1 MGIKTW
7 NRGIRAVARIAEI
20 IYFALAAALVVLAV
34 ASVVRSDTV
43 GGMIILSN
51 GGDASVGTNGFEIA
65 IADRDGNAIPAAVT
79 LIAVVGI
86 VTMFCM
92 AMIFRNIRL
101 IFAAA
106 EQGAC
111 RTDGALIF
119 TPDIVRMVREIGTF
133 CMAIPVAG
141 FAALAAGRLIIGPG
155 LEASVQLHG
164 LAIGFAVLCL
174 SRFFVYGAELEHEV
188 EGLV

>member
-1 MGIKTW
+1 MGIRKW

-20 IYFALAAALVVLAV
+20 IYFVLAAALVVLAV
-34 ASVVRSDTV
+34 ASVVRPDTL

-51 GGDASVGTNGFEIA
+51 GGDVSVGTNGFEIT
-65 IADRDGNAIPAAVT
+65 IADCDGNVIPAAVT
-79 LIAVVGI
+79 LIAVVGV
-86 VTMFCM
+86 VTMLCM

-106 EQGAC
+106 EQGHAA
-111 RTDGALIF
+111 DGALIF

-133 CMAIPVAG
+133 CLAIPVAG

-174 SRFFVYGAELEHEV
+174 SRFFAYGAELEHEV

>member
-1 MGIKTW
+1 MGIKKW
-7 NRGIRAVARIAEI
+7 DRGIRAVARIAEI
-20 IYFALAAALVVLAV
+20 IYFVLAAALVVLAV
-34 ASVVRSDTV
+34 ASVARADTL
-43 GGMIILSN
+43 GGIIVLSN
-51 GGDASVGTNGFEIA
+51 GGDASIGTNGFEIA
-65 IADRDGNAIPAAVT
+65 IAGRDGNVIPAAVT
-79 LIAVVGI
+79 LIAAVGV
-86 VTMFCM
+86 VTMCCM

-101 IFAAA
+101 IFTAAA
-106 EQGAC
+106 QGAW

-141 FAALAAGRLIIGPG
+141 FVALAAGRLIIGPG
-155 LEASVQLHG
+155 MEASVQIHG

-174 SRFFVYGAELEHEV
+174 SRFFAYGAELEHEV

>member
-1 MGIKTW
+1 MGIRKW
-7 NRGIRAVARIAEI
+7 NRGIRTVARIAEI
-20 IYFALAAALVVLAV
+20 IYFVLAAALVALAV
-34 ASVVRSDTV
+34 ASVVRADTL

-106 EQGAC
+106 QGVC

-119 TPDIVRMVREIGTF
+119 TPDIVRLVREIGTF
-133 CMAIPVAG
+133 CMAIPLAG

-174 SRFFVYGAELEHEV
+174 SRFFAYGAELEHEV